1 MTAASS
7 RSFSAHGLS
16 VSVVGL
22 SYKTAPLDVRER
34 LAFDTPELPAILA
47 SLRRIPAIRECVL
60 LSTCNRTETYV
71 ASSGEVAV
79 TDVLHALGGQ
89 RNLPPA
95 ALEPVVYVHRADAAR
110 HLMRVAAGLDSMV
123 LGEAQIL
130 GQVRRTFEIA
140 RPPVQQDRFSITCSS
155 SRWRPAGESGATP
168 DLRCLRSRCRAPRWR

>member
-7 RSFSAHGLS
+7 RSFSAHGVS
-16 VSVVGL
+16 VSVIGL

-79 TDVLHALGGQ
+79 TDVLHALGEQ

-95 ALEPVVYVHRADAAR
+95 ALESGIARGELAPGDQLPPVRTLAAGLSVSPATVAAAYRSLKRRGFVVADRKRADASEERERAAR
-110 HLMRVAAGLDSMV
+110 
-123 LGEAQIL
+123 EKKQ
-130 GQVRRTFEIA
+130 
-140 RPPVQQDRFSITCSS
+140 
-155 SRWRPAGESGATP
+155 
-168 DLRCLRSRCRAPRWR
+168 